1 MDLYEKLFTN
11 DLDISDDFL
20 NDRAEEIQ
28 GRLERAADE
37 FQRDHANIF
46 AINMCLH
53 AASSVILSRPQKLN
67 HTLEKIIKKTPGLE
81 AKDPTTVLTVSALYY
96 LLKWA
101 AKQNPNSKFTAKL
114 ATLRTGFDAI
124 NWLIGTD
131 AMKVLGIA

>member
-1 MDLYEKLFTN
+1 VDLYEKLFRK
-11 DLDISDDFL
+11 DLNISDDFL
-20 NDRAEEIQ
+20 NDRGKEIQ
-28 GRLERAADE
+28 ERLERAANE

-53 AASSVILSRPQKLN
+53 AASSVILSRPQRLN
-67 HTLEKIIKKTPGLE
+67 HTLEGVIKKTPGLE
-81 AKDPTTVLTVSALYY
+81 GKDPTTVLTVSALYY

-101 AKQNPNSKFTAKL
+101 ANENPSSKFRAKL
-114 ATLRTGFDAI
+114 DTLRTGFDTI